1 MENWKLNVKRMD
13 NKKSWGVRMRYQLN
27 QRLVFAPKTDLS
39 IRAEWKMITDSISPN
54 YHVME
59 SGDEKGG
66 VFPCL
71 QWTNKNIAKGI
82 MDPKH

>member
-13 NKKSWGVRMRYQLN
+13 KKIRMRYQLN

-54 YHVME
+54 YHVLE
-59 SGDEKGG
+59 NGDEKGG
-66 VFPCL
+66 EVVFGVD
-71 QWTNKNIAKGI
+71 K
-82 MDPKH
+82 